1 MTVEPKRGDLWT
13 VAGGDGGGITSKPR
27 PALIL
32 TSDVFSG
39 LDYVTILL
47 VTTDPTE
54 AFTRIPLPATKQTG
68 LTEPSM
74 IQADKIA
81 TVHRRN
87 LRQRCG
93 YVNPTVLAKVREVVS
108 AHLGF
113 GG

>member
-1 MTVEPKRGDLWT
+1 VNVDPRRGDLWT
-13 VAGGDGGGITSKPR
+13 VAGGGGAISSKPR

-32 TSDVFSG
+32 TSDIFTE

-54 AFTRIPLPATKQTG
+54 AFTRIPVPANRQTG
-68 LTEPSM
+68 LAEPSM

-87 LRQRCG
+87 LGQRCG
-93 YVNPTVLAKVREVVS
+93 YVSPAVLAKVREVLS
-108 AHLGF
+108 AYLGF

>member
-1 MTVEPKRGDLWT
+1 MKVSPRRGDLWT
-13 VAGGDGGGITSKPR
+13 VAGGGGSVTSKPR

-47 VTTDPTE
+47 ITSDQTE
-54 AFTRIPLPATKQTG
+54 AFTRIPLPADRETG
-68 LTEPSM
+68 LAEPSM
-74 IQADKIA
+74 IQADKIV

-87 LRQRCG
+87 LHQRCRF
-93 YVNPTVLAKVREVVS
+93 VSPAVMAEVRQAVTTY
-108 AHLGF
+108 LGF

>member
-13 VAGGDGGGITSKPR
+13 LAGGGGNLTSKPR
-27 PALIL
+27 PALVI
-32 TSDVFSG
+32 TSDVFSVF
-39 LDYVTILL
+39 DFVTVLL
-47 VTTDPTE
+47 VTGDQTE
-54 AFTRIPLPATKQTG
+54 GFTRIPVPANKQTG

-74 IQADKIA
+74 IQADKIV

-93 YVNPTVLAKVREVVS
+93 YVTPTVLAKVREVVT
-108 AHLGF
+108 AYLGF

>member
-13 VAGGDGGGITSKPR
+13 VAGGGGSIAGKPR
-27 PALIL
+27 PALIV
-32 TSDVFSG
+32 TSDVFSD

-54 AFTRIPLPATKQTG
+54 AFTRIPIPATKQTG
-68 LTEPSM
+68 LTDPSM
-74 IQADKIA
+74 VQADKIA

-93 YVNPTVLAKVREVVS
+93 YVTPTVLAKVREVVS
-108 AHLGF
+108 AYLGF